1 VESVRNV
8 RTKNGGCVI
17 MRDTICVIRKFI
29 QKLRYWEV
37 PKQNPLVLL
46 VKIIGR
52 HQKPLGNGKGVQIFQ
67 NSMGNLKILGDR

>member
-1 VESVRNV
+1 
-8 RTKNGGCVI
+8 
-17 MRDTICVIRKFI
+17 MRDTICIIRKFI

-46 VKIIGR
+46 VKIIDS
-52 HQKPLGNGKGVQIFQ
+52 HQKAFGNG